1 MKYGHGSFAPC
12 PRHVR
17 CGGQSGLDMLRVHL
31 SESDPKRTFAHP
43 SICNAVKSV
52 SGGYAQSCLT
62 SYPEDVIERIRIR
75 RGCAPSRKVQA
86 CVARADIAS
95 FLPSSRRCWQS
106 ASLAQLSRRS
116 TLPMRSHR
124 PRPASRLVIAHPE
137 RNSHVSSAPTPA
149 TTNHRAPACGS
160 TRIAVLN
167 ALRPLECACANSRI
181 RCTVLLCPTASTIAI
196 SADQRPLLGRRGND
210 C

>member
-1 MKYGHGSFAPC
+1 L
-12 PRHVR
+12 
-17 CGGQSGLDMLRVHL
+17 LDLNI
-31 SESDPKRTFAHP
+31 SAFDPKRTFAHR
-43 SICNAVKSV
+43 SLCDAVKPV
-52 SGGYAQSCLT
+52 SGGYAQSCPT

-75 RGCAPSRKVQA
+75 RGCAPSGKVQA

-124 PRPASRLVIAHPE
+124 PRPASKLMIAHPE

-160 TRIAVLN
+160 IRIAVLN
-167 ALRPLECACANSRI
+167 ALRPLECACATSRI
-181 RCTVLLCPTASTIAI
+181 RCTVLLCPTASTLAI
-196 SADQRPLLGRRGND
+196 SADQRRLLGRRGND
-210 C
+210 CTRGVCCIRRL